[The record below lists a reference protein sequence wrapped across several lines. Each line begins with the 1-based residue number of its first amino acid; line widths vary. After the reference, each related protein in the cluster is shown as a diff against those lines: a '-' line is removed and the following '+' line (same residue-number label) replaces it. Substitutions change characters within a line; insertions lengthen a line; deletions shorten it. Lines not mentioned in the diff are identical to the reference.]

1 METIYAP
8 ASGRGRAGVAV
19 VRISGPL
26 AHDIVCR
33 LTGSVPPMRR
43 AVLRKLVWDG
53 DVLDTA
59 LVLAFAEGASF
70 TGETSA
76 ELHLHGGMAVVS
88 AVLTALGTFEGVR
101 IAEPGEFTRRALENG
116 RMELFEVEGL
126 ADLIDAETAA
136 QRKQAQRLLS
146 GEFEVKVAEWRESLL
161 VAAALIEAT
170 VDFADEEIPVDV
182 WPEVRMQL
190 GAVLVDLDR
199 ELAGSKAAERIRNG
213 FDVVLMGPP
222 NVGKSTLMNRLAGRD
237 AALTSAIPGTTRDLI
252 EVRMDL
258 AGLPVTIIDTAGLR
272 PTDDVL
278 EAEGIRRTLLRAA
291 DADLRV
297 LVLDEASE
305 GWDEAHP
312 PADICVASKADLGW
326 RPDGRMAVSAKTG
339 EGIDELVAEVT
350 VQLGNRAG
358 TAGILSH
365 ARHAEAVQRA
375 ADAVRGAT
383 DRIDRMGPSGGT
395 EFVARDV
402 RTARLALEGMIG
414 RIDVEEV
421 LGAIFGRFCIGK

>member
-19 VRISGPL
+19 IRISGPQ
-26 AHDIVCR
+26 AHEIVRR

-43 AVLRKLVWDG
+43 AVVRKLVWEG
-53 DVLDTA
+53 DLLDTA
-59 LVLAFAEGASF
+59 VVLAFAEGASF
-70 TGETSA
+70 TGEASA
-76 ELHLHGGMAVVS
+76 ELHVHGGLAVVS
-88 AVLTALGTFEGVR
+88 AVLAVLSGFDGVR

-126 ADLIDAETAA
+126 ADLIDAETAV

-146 GEFEVKVAEWRESLL
+146 GAFEVKVSEWRDSLL
-161 VAAALIEAT
+161 VASALIEAT

-182 WPEVRMQL
+182 WPEVIGRL
-190 GAVLVDLDR
+190 GRVLTDLQR
-199 ELAGSKAAERIRNG
+199 ELAGAKAAERVRNG

-222 NVGKSTLMNRLAGRD
+222 NVGKSTLMNRLAGRE

-272 PTDDVL
+272 ETDDVL
-278 EAEGIRRTLLRAA
+278 ESEGIRRTIRRAA

-297 LVLDEASE
+297 LVLDEISSQ
-305 GWDEAHP
+305 WDDAHP
-312 PADICVASKADLGW
+312 EADILVASKADLGW
-326 RPDGRMAVSAKTG
+326 RPDGWIVVSALTG
-339 EGIDELVAEVT
+339 EGIDELVSAMT
-350 VQLGNRAG
+350 SQLGDLAG
-358 TAGILSH
+358 KAGVLSH
-365 ARHAEAVQRA
+365 ARHA
-375 ADAVRGAT
+375 DAVRRAE
-383 DRIDRMGPSGGT
+383 RAIRNAIDRAKAPDDA
-395 EFVARDV
+395 EFVAQDV

-414 RIDVEEV
+414 RIDVEDV